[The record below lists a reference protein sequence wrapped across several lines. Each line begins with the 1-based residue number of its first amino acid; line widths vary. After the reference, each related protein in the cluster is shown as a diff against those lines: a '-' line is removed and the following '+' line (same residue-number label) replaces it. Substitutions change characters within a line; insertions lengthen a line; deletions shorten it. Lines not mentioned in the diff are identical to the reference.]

1 MKNTKL
7 KSSNV
12 NFQERYIIDK
22 KGSPEFVVLP
32 FRKYK
37 KMLDLL
43 EDYGLVKAI
52 KEVEKQKKYSLEVA
66 LKMLDD

>member
-1 MKNTKL
+1 MRNTKVKNEAIDL
-7 KSSNV
+7 K
-12 NFQERYIIDK
+12 ERYITNK
-22 KGSPEFVVLP
+22 KGSQEFVILP

-37 KMLDLL
+37 EILNIL

-52 KEVEKQKKYSLEVA
+52 KEVEKQKKYSFEDA